1 MKNIFKI
8 LFGDPN
14 EKFIK
19 SLQSLIDKINS
30 FELEFKKFSEEQI
43 KEKTKG
49 MLAFREPRAV
59 YFETRWGIY
68 TFGMKFA
75 IDIAVLNNGGE
86 IIAIR
91 KNMKP
96 RRLFFWNPKFKK
108 VLELPAGSAI
118 ELGNEICIS
127 P

>member
-1 MKNIFKI
+1 MRVARAFNKTKNT
-8 LFGDPN
+8 LVSQN
-14 EKFIK
+14 V
-19 SLQSLIDKINS
+19 LL
-30 FELEFKKFSEEQI
+30 LEPK

>member
-1 MKNIFKI
+1 MRVARAFNKTKNT
-8 LFGDPN
+8 LVSQN
-14 EKFIK
+14 V
-19 SLQSLIDKINS
+19 LL
-30 FELEFKKFSEEQI
+30 LETI